1 MANPMFSATTT
12 GEKRLQ
18 EYITHL
24 RKVAAPGSP
33 IWDDIADVL
42 YDGTMERFDREIDPD
57 GKPWQKSW
65 RAKVQNGKT
74 LQNTGRLRDSINK
87 VVDGTRISLK
97 TNVKY
102 AGTMQ
107 NGAVITPKQGGYLTF
122 KTPTGGWVRLRSVK
136 IPARRFLGLSK
147 DDAQAIILTIEGY
160 LLDAKP

>member
-1 MANPMFSATTT
+1 MVSPAFTAKTT

-24 RKVAAPGSP
+24 RKVADAKSP
-33 IWDDIADVL
+33 IWNDIADVL

-57 GKPWQKSW
+57 GKPWQRSW
-65 RAKVQNGKT
+65 RAKVQGGKT
-74 LQNTGRLRDSINK
+74 LQNTGRLRDSIFK
-87 VVDGTRISLK
+87 VVDGTRVSLK
-97 TNVKY
+97 TNVRY

-107 NGAVITPKQGGYLTF
+107 NGAVIRPKSGKYLTF
-122 KTPTGGWVRLRSVK
+122 KTPTGGWVQLKSVK

-160 LLDAKP
+160 LLDART